1 MPSLV
6 LLGRGRFLEWVFFL
20 PLLLRRA
27 VAVELEV
34 TRELNKLLCSVES
47 AYLSIVRGVVEYA
60 VVNKV
65 TSATQLQRIF
75 YRKYRLEYPG
85 LHSFLNEFS
94 YLWVVSDLLML
105 LGGCDYL

>member
-1 MPSLV
+1 M
-6 LLGRGRFLEWVFFL
+6 
-20 PLLLRRA
+20 
-27 VAVELEV
+27 AVELEV
-34 TRELNKLLCSVES
+34 TRELNKLLHSIET
-47 AYLSIVRGVVEYA
+47 AYLNIIREVAEYA
-60 VVNKV
+60 IANNVL
-65 TSATQLQRIF
+65 SATELQRIF